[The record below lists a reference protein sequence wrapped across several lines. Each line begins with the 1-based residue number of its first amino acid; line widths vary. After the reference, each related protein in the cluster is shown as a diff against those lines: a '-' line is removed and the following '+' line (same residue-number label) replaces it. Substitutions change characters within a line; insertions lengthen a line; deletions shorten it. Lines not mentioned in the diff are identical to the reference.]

1 MIVAFETYQKGRAMK
16 LQFFTIIGIVMI
28 LSGCNTLMSD
38 ASDPAG
44 LGNYDR
50 QSMCNNLTR
59 QIEFMQDQGYNTTNQ
74 GASQVQMQQLM
85 ARYKANGC
93 DK

>member
-1 MIVAFETYQKGRAMK
+1 MRRSIFGLMMVGT
-16 LQFFTIIGIVMI
+16 LV
-28 LSGCNTLMSD
+28 LLCGCHTFLTD
-38 ASDPAG
+38 ASDPSG
-44 LGNYDR
+44 IGNYDR
-50 QSMCNNLTR
+50 QSVCANLTE
-59 QIEFMQDQGYNTTNQ
+59 QIEFLQDQGYNATNQ